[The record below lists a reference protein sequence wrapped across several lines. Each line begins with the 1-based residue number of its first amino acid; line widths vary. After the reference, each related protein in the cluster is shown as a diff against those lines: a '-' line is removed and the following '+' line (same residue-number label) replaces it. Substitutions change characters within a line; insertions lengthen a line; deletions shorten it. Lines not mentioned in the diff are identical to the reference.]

1 VNLAQQK
8 VSISVRVLLPSV
20 VVTSTL
26 WALAAH
32 EVSPFS
38 VATAFALFAIPWFAY
53 CRWQD
58 SDKHDFPLFPMVGG
72 MYFVSYAL
80 PLFWGERSMQTFVG
94 TRVFSAESLQQ
105 SMTLVLLGVVS
116 LWAGMEVGVGRKL
129 GLRTRI
135 EVSSQSY
142 VWNYLRIVL
151 VVGTAMT
158 SQGLY
163 TIGEGGRQIMVIF
176 QSVVPTAAF
185 ALLFRRYL
193 GGTVENADK
202 LFLVLFVGVRFFVG
216 MSSGWLGSFVG
227 FGIVCLA
234 VYIYERRKFPKLAV
248 AAVLIFIIFFQPA
261 KQSFRK
267 KYWMGDSNAGMVTKV
282 SDWASEAFRLWSG
295 AWSNPEVVTKLGEQV
310 LKRVSLLEQTANV
323 MELTP
328 TVVPFQYGHLY
339 SYLGITFVPRFVW
352 PDKPSMNEAN
362 RWYQVSYGLTENE
375 GLSHVS
381 MAVGTLTESYI
392 SFGWWGPLMI
402 MFLVGMLLDWF
413 RYSFL
418 SINSG
423 ILLNAIGVA
432 LLPNFLAIE
441 SQMAQY
447 ISGLV
452 QAIALTMVV
461 LMPVMKKERRQAA
474 VPAFRSMPAPPL
486 V

>member
-1 VNLAQQK
+1 
-8 VSISVRVLLPSV
+8 VLLPSV
-20 VVTSTL
+20 VVTGAL

-32 EVSPFS
+32 EVSPLS
-38 VATAFALFAIPWFAY
+38 VATVFALFAIPWFAY

-58 SDKHDFPLFPMVGG
+58 SDQHNFPLFPMVAG
-72 MYFVSYAL
+72 MYFISYAL

-105 SMTLVLLGVVS
+105 PMNLVLLGVLS
-116 LWAGMEVGVGRKL
+116 LWAGMEIGLGRKL
-129 GLRTRI
+129 GLRTQI

-151 VVGTAMT
+151 IAGTAMT
-158 SQGLY
+158 TQGLY
-163 TIGEGGRQIMVIF
+163 TMGEGGRQIMVIF
-176 QSVVPTAAF
+176 QGVVPTAAF

-193 GGTVENADK
+193 AGKVENTDK
-202 LFLVLFVGVRFFVG
+202 LFLVLFVGARFFVG

-227 FGIVCLA
+227 FGIACLA
-234 VYIYERRKFPKLAV
+234 IYIYERRKFPKLAV

-267 KYWMGDSNAGMVTKV
+267 KYWLGDSNAGMVTKV
-282 SDWASEAFRLWSG
+282 SDWTSESFRLWSD
-295 AWSNPEVVTKLGEQV
+295 AWSNPEFLPKLGEQV

-328 TVVPFQYGHLY
+328 AVVPFQHWHLY

-352 PDKPSMNEAN
+352 PEKPSMNEAN

-375 GLSHVS
+375 ELAHVS

-392 SFGWWGPLMI
+392 SFGWWGPLII

-461 LMPVMKKERRQAA
+461 LMPVMKKERRQVAA
-474 VPAFRSMPAPPL
+474 PAVSSMTATL
-486 V
+486 R

>member
-1 VNLAQQK
+1 MDVARQK
-8 VSISVRVLLPSV
+8 VIQSVRVLLPSV
-20 VVTSTL
+20 VVTGTL

-38 VATAFALFAIPWFAY
+38 VAVTFALFAIPWFAY

-58 SDKHDFPLFPMVGG
+58 SDKYDFPLFPMVGG
-72 MYFVSYAL
+72 MYFIAYAL
-80 PLFWGERSMQTFVG
+80 PLFWSERSMQTFIG

-105 SMTLVLLGVVS
+105 SMTLVLLGVLS
-116 LWAGMEVGVGRKL
+116 LWAGMEVGLGRKF
-129 GLRTRI
+129 GLRVRI
-135 EVSSQSY
+135 DVSSQSY
-142 VWNYLRIVL
+142 AWNYLRIVL
-151 VVGTAMT
+151 VAGTAMT
-158 SQGLY
+158 SLGLY
-163 TIGEGGRQIMVIF
+163 LLGEGGRQIVVIF
-176 QSVVPTAAF
+176 QTVVPTAAF
-185 ALLFRRYL
+185 ALLFRKCL
-193 GGTVENADK
+193 GGTVENTDK
-202 LFLVLFVGVRFFVG
+202 LFLALFVGVRFFVG

-234 VYIYERRKFPKLAV
+234 VYIYERHKFPKLAV
-248 AAVLIFIIFFQPA
+248 AAVLMFAIFFQPA

-267 KYWMGDSNAGMVTKV
+267 KYWMGDSSAGTVTKV
-282 SDWASEAFRLWSG
+282 FDWTSESFRLWSG
-295 AWSNPEVVTKLGEQV
+295 AWSNPGTVTKLGEQV
-310 LKRVSLLEQTANV
+310 LTRVSLLEQTANV

-328 TVVPFQYGHLY
+328 AVVPFQYGHLY
-339 SYLGITFVPRFVW
+339 SYLWVTFIPRFVW

-362 RWYQVSYGLTENE
+362 RWYQVSYGLTEKE
-375 GLSHVS
+375 ELAHVS

-392 SFGWWGPLMI
+392 SFGWWGPPMI
-402 MFLVGMLLDWF
+402 MFLVGMLLDWL

-418 SINSG
+418 NINSG

-452 QAIALTMVV
+452 QAVALTMVV
-461 LMPVMKKERRQAA
+461 LVPVMKIERRQAM
-474 VPAFRSMPAPPL
+474 VPAFGPMPAPPL

>member
-1 VNLAQQK
+1 VNLARQK
-8 VSISVRVLLPSV
+8 APLPARVLLPAV
-20 VVTSTL
+20 VVTGSL

-32 EVSPFS
+32 EVSPLS
-38 VATAFALFAIPWFAY
+38 VATVFALFAIPWFAY

-94 TRVFSAESLQQ
+94 TRVFTAESLQQ
-105 SMTLVLLGVVS
+105 PMTLVLLGVVS
-116 LWAGMEVGVGRKL
+116 LWAGMEVGLGRKF

-135 EVSSQSY
+135 DVSSQSY

-151 VVGTAMT
+151 VAGTALT
-158 SQGLY
+158 SLGLY
-163 TIGEGGRQIMVIF
+163 VLGEGGRQLVVIF
-176 QSVVPTAAF
+176 QTVVPTVAF

-193 GGTVENADK
+193 GGTVENTDK
-202 LFLVLFVGVRFFVG
+202 LFLVLFVGARFFVG

-234 VYIYERRKFPKLAV
+234 VYIYERQKFPKLAV

-267 KYWMGDSNAGMVTKV
+267 KYWAGDSTASTVTKV
-282 SDWASEAFRLWSG
+282 FDWTSESFRLWAD
-295 AWSNPEVVTKLGEQV
+295 AWSNPEVVTKLGDQV

-352 PDKPSMNEAN
+352 PEKPSMNEAN
-362 RWYQVSYGLTENE
+362 RWYQVSYGLTEKE
-375 GLSHVS
+375 ELSRVS

-392 SFGWWGPLMI
+392 SFGWWGPPII
-402 MFLVGMLLDWF
+402 MFLVGILLDWL
-413 RYSFL
+413 RYSL
-418 SINSG
+418 LNINSG

-432 LLPNFLAIE
+432 LLPNLLAIE

-461 LMPVMKKERRQAA
+461 LTPVMKRERRQAA
-474 VPAFRSMPAPPL
+474 VPAFESMPTPP
-486 V
+486 